1 MYYFRSY
8 IVGGYAYYRSKS
20 FGHSGAVSM
29 VLLSSLG
36 FVFLILHGVLNAN
49 DVSFFSDVSVSGY
62 FFIFLICALWLYIYS
77 LFCKRLKIYELDFEI
92 SIDPRKI
99 RLHSYVTY
107 FFITIF
113 IVVRVFI

>member
-49 DVSFFSDVSVSGY
+49 DVSFFSDVSVT
-62 FFIFLICALWLYIYS
+62 IPYIDHILREFSLFNRSYS
-77 LFCKRLKIYELDFEI
+77 LGGKSFSDSCGR
-92 SIDPRKI
+92 S
-99 RLHSYVTY
+99 
-107 FFITIF
+107 
-113 IVVRVFI
+113 